1 MKFQFSELSKKAIK
15 INFNWAK
22 LLYFLTF
29 FTYGFYGVIS
39 KFNNEHYTFTTIL
52 LLILFYNFS
61 IKTNFFNDQFEIKIL
76 DLFIF
81 VFFFIFLITVNLKY
95 INLSLFGDELAH
107 TLRASRTSIYGL
119 ITIIEVF
126 NIEIFD
132 EIKFK
137 TLVHLINFL
146 LLIFLI
152 ILIFLIKN
160 FNNIYTLILL
170 IGLTIIFRIF
180 LQDFGMHP
188 PLDHIFSFIFF
199 SIFGISDLTANLS
212 YLFGY
217 CIFQV
222 YLFNQINNHLNDI
235 KLSVL
240 VVISIFTIPLLLS
253 MSTWTESAIWSA
265 TFFIIILLET
275 FSNGKINYLRLIA
288 IISIAT
294 LFRVSI
300 FITLLPVVIFY
311 ISQNFN
317 KNIINTYFLKKNI
330 FIFSPILLFIPFL
343 FNSIFFGTPSFT
355 GVNNEITQ
363 NSHLV
368 QKLSLAIES
377 NIIWITISNSISYL
391 WVIFF
396 IFLFFPIQKK
406 KFTNL
411 IIIIY
416 LIFSLIV
423 YYSIDQ
429 GLWGLAKYAS
439 EYALPLFIVGYIN
452 FIYFFKNRKVNKN
465 FISTFV
471 ILIIFFNLFNFFTYI
486 PKNKKQDLIIDNYR
500 NEIKKYD
507 SQLKLF
513 NYKLVFNLQEAFEYI
528 KKKNLSGN
536 LYLIGTTYGFLPE
549 IINNYTVKEIL
560 QTKKIIEQ
568 QRNIKV
574 KSYDI
579 VKKIASNKEIKHLLI
594 ADITNLEKKLIN
606 LKKNGWKIEKK
617 FINSFFGSTLYLLTF
632 HK

>member
-1 MKFQFSELSKKAIK
+1 MIFQFSKLSKKSFN

-29 FTYGFYGVIS
+29 FTYGFYAVIS
-39 KFNNEHYTFTTIL
+39 KFNNEYYTFITIL
-52 LLILFYNFS
+52 LLIIFYNFS
-61 IKTNFFNDQFEIKIL
+61 IKTNFFNDQFKIKIL

-81 VFFFIFLITVNLKY
+81 VFFFIFLIFINLRY

-107 TLRASRTSIYGL
+107 TLRASRTSIFGL
-119 ITIIEVF
+119 ITIIELF
-126 NIEIFD
+126 KIEIFD

-146 LLIFLI
+146 LLVFLV

-180 LQDFGMHP
+180 LKDFGMHP
-188 PLDHIFSFIFF
+188 PLDHIFSLVFF

-217 CIFQV
+217 CIFQI
-222 YLFNQINNHLNDI
+222 YLLNLINNHLNDI
-235 KLSVL
+235 KLSIL

-265 TFFIIILLET
+265 MFFIIILLET
-275 FSNGKINYLRLIA
+275 FSNDKINYLRLVA

-294 LFRVSI
+294 LFRVSV
-300 FITLLPVVIFY
+300 FITLLPVVLFY

-317 KNIINTYFLKKNI
+317 KNIISISFFKKSFL
-330 FIFSPILLFIPFL
+330 IFSPVLLFIPFL
-343 FNSIFFGTPSFT
+343 FNSVFVGTPSFT
-355 GVNNEITQ
+355 GIGNETSQ
-363 NSHLV
+363 NTFLV
-368 QKLSLAIES
+368 QKLSQAIES

-391 WVIFF
+391 WVTFF

-429 GLWGLAKYAS
+429 GLWGLAKYAG
-439 EYALPLFIVGYIN
+439 EYALPLFVIGYIN
-452 FIYFFKNRKVNKN
+452 FIYFCKNKKINSN
-465 FISTFV
+465 FISIFI
-471 ILIIFFNLFNFFTYI
+471 ILIIFLNLLNYFTYVT
-486 PKNKKQDLIIDNYR
+486 KNKKQDLIIDNYQ

-513 NYKLVFNLQEAFEYI
+513 NYKLVFNLQEAYKYI
-528 KKKNLSGN
+528 KKNNLSGN

-560 QTKKIIEQ
+560 QTKNIIAQ
-568 QRNIKV
+568 QKNIKI
-574 KSYDI
+574 KNYDV
-579 VKKIASNKEIKHLLI
+579 VKKIATNKDIKYLLV
-594 ADITNLEKKLIN
+594 ADITNLDKNLLN
-606 LKKNGWKIEKK
+606 LKKNGWKIKKK
-617 FINSFFGSTLYLLTF
+617 FINSYFGSTLYLLTLYR
-632 HK
+632 